1 MLIATVNLAINQVT
15 PLVAAI
21 FLRWPGN
28 SPPLPPRTPDW
39 PVWTVI
45 GEVQKCVTYWTG
57 VYDCMFFIMN
67 RKLYNS
73 LSSELQKIVDECG
86 LKGVQNQHKLVREDN
101 QKVLEKWEEAGIEI
115 THLTEEV
122 AEEFRYLL

>member
-1 MLIATVNLAINQVT
+1 M
-15 PLVAAI
+15 
-21 FLRWPGN
+21 
-28 SPPLPPRTPDW
+28 
-39 PVWTVI
+39 
-45 GEVQKCVTYWTG
+45 
-57 VYDCMFFIMN
+57 YDCMFFIMN

-115 THLTEEV
+115 THLTRRNSVTCYEKFAGE
-122 AEEFRYLL
+122 LN